1 MIIAILKKSCGLI
14 TNFRHF
20 VLVNLNTDH
29 ISDGTSCP
37 SEYTVT
43 LSFRFC
49 KFNLCTECSKSSKTV
64 RFVCSTSK
72 SLSGLF
78 KSIQLYILT
87 LIEQPHFFVSKNS
100 YARIR
105 FKRLKTT
112 AFFAICVQNMTV
124 NV

>member
-20 VLVNLNTDH
+20 VLLSLNTAH

-37 SEYTVT
+37 SEKTVT

-49 KFNLCTECSKSSKTV
+49 KFNLCNECSKSSKTV

-87 LIEQPHFFVSKNS
+87 LIEQPHFFMSKNS
-100 YARIR
+100 HARI
-105 FKRLKTT
+105 
-112 AFFAICVQNMTV
+112 
-124 NV
+124 